1 MNCILPLQRGFIAIL
16 EKHRKPGECI
26 LNFRSP
32 EYSPDGGYRP
42 VEIRLVSDS
51 LDYVTEFGYFGDE
64 LEKSLDFDFGQ
75 GIGYQPFTGCIDI
88 HRYREL
94 FRLWQR
100 NFVTYYRAGVYEVKP

>member
-16 EKHRKPGECI
+16 DRHRKPGECI

-32 EYSPDGGYRP
+32 DYSPEGGYCP
-42 VEIRLVSDS
+42 VEIRLVGDS
-51 LDYVTEFGYFGDE
+51 LDYVTEFAYFGDE

-75 GIGYQPFTGCIDI
+75 GIGFQPLTSCDDI
-88 HRYREL
+88 RRYREL

-100 NFVTYYRAGVYEVKP
+100 NFTAYYRAGVYEVKS